1 MEESLCNWPARRPL
15 IGVAPRT
22 EDRATKRDGA
32 TIYAQQPMFDAI
44 EQAGGIPVMLPGP
57 CGPGS
62 LARMVE
68 TFDAFVIPGG
78 YDCNP
83 ELYGEHA
90 LPTCGPI
97 SPMRDRFECAL
108 IPRIIE
114 AEKPLLTICRGT
126 QMLNVALGGSLWQD
140 IPTQPEATLNPVPH
154 AIRHSQ
160 SPDTQGVEGHEVSV
174 YPRSLLGQVMGSAP
188 QDLHVNSLHHQS
200 IHSVARGLVVNA
212 PDASEQLGN
221 RVLSYL
227 LGGLGGGAVIGWVL
241 DTWLGTSPWLLLTL
255 LFLGTA
261 AGFRNIIKL
270 SSKRPE

>member
-174 YPRSLLGQVMGSAP
+174 YPRSLLDQVMGSAP

-212 PDASEQLGN
+212 MAPDGVIEGVEMPECPFVLG
-221 RVLSYL
+221 VQWHPEYL
-227 LGGLGGGAVIGWVL
+227 WDKDIRQMRIFEALVAAAV
-241 DTWLGTSPWLLLTL
+241 
-255 LFLGTA
+255 
-261 AGFRNIIKL
+261 K
-270 SSKRPE
+270 

>member
-1 MEESLCNWPARRPL
+1 MEGSLCNWPARRPL

-97 SPMRDRFECAL
+97 SPMRDRFEYAF

-114 AEKPLLTICRGT
+114 AE
-126 QMLNVALGGSLWQD
+126 
-140 IPTQPEATLNPVPH
+140 
-154 AIRHSQ
+154 
-160 SPDTQGVEGHEVSV
+160 
-174 YPRSLLGQVMGSAP
+174 
-188 QDLHVNSLHHQS
+188 
-200 IHSVARGLVVNA
+200 
-212 PDASEQLGN
+212 
-221 RVLSYL
+221 
-227 LGGLGGGAVIGWVL
+227 
-241 DTWLGTSPWLLLTL
+241 
-255 LFLGTA
+255 
-261 AGFRNIIKL
+261 
-270 SSKRPE
+270 